1 MQGITAKGFFRVGL
15 YDADGNLLNTPEW
28 IPNVVTAAGF
38 RDYICASVGSSVSN
52 ATAMKVQAMAFG
64 SSMAAVSSTNTAISG
79 EMTRLTA
86 GQTFSGNGTLECVAT
101 WASGGGNTGDVG
113 SVGLFNSTTAGTACA
128 CLAAFA
134 SSAKQSDQSLAIT
147 YQLRFAS
154 A

>member
-1 MQGITAKGFFRVGL
+1 MQGITAKGFFRVGI
-15 YDADGNLLNTPEW
+15 YNQDGSLEALTDY

-38 RDYICASVGSSVSN
+38 RDYIVASVGSNVSN

-64 SSMAAVSSTNTAISG
+64 GSMAAVSSSNTAISG
-79 EMTRLTA
+79 ELTRLTA

-113 SVGLFNSTTAGTACA
+113 SVALFNSTGAGTACA
-128 CLAAFA
+128 CLASFA
-134 SSAKQSDQSLAIT
+134 SSAKASDQSLAIT